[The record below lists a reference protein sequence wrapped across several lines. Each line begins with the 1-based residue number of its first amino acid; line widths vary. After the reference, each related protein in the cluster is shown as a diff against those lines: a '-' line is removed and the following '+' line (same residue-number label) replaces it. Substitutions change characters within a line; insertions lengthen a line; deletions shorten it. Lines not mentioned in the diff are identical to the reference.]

1 MVTRT
6 PPQFRPVVF
15 LPLAAL
21 LSVSCA
27 STSSVLPAAEL
38 EAARRHAAAVIR
50 DARAEV
56 ATLRADLAAARI
68 SAAKKEAELR
78 QLRRQVAELRRAT
91 EAKEVE
97 LLTVRIERDRLLE
110 MRNEAK
116 AKLTELTEL
125 RPTGP
130 APKATQAKLRELES
144 ALVALS
150 SEVAEIQKG
159 LVQVRTSAQAKHE
172 APVVAAQTRRRTVLE
187 PVADAAGRSSE
198 PPFQVLA
205 SPVDEEL
212 QPIWLMIKRG
222 DTLWR
227 IARRSGLTV
236 RALKEANGLDSDLI
250 RIGQWLVIPA
260 TASSQ

>member
-1 MVTRT
+1 
-6 PPQFRPVVF
+6 
-15 LPLAAL
+15 
-21 LSVSCA
+21 
-27 STSSVLPAAEL
+27 
-38 EAARRHAAAVIR
+38 
-50 DARAEV
+50 V

-116 AKLTELTEL
+116 AKQTES

-227 IARRSGLTV
+227 IARRYGLTV

-250 RIGQWLVIPA
+250 RIGQSLVIPA

>member
-6 PPQFRPVVF
+6 PPQFRAVVF

-38 EAARRHAAAVIR
+38 EAARRHAASVIR
-50 DARAEV
+50 EVRAEM

-78 QLRRQVAELRRAT
+78 QLRRQVAELTRAT

-97 LLTVRIERDRLLE
+97 LLAVRIERDRLLE

-116 AKLTELTEL
+116 AKLAELTES

-130 APKATQAKLRELES
+130 APKATQAKLRDLES

-212 QPIWLMIKRG
+212 QPIWLTIKRG

-227 IARRSGLTV
+227 IAWRYGLTV

-250 RIGQWLVIPA
+250 RIGQWLVIP
-260 TASSQ
+260 TSSP